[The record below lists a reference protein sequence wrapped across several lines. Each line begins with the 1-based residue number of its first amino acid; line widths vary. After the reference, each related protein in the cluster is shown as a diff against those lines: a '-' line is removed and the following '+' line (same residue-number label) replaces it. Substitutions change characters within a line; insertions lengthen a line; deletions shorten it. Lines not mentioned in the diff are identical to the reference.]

1 MKDCIRRRLLNWF
14 SISLFVLKLHFL
26 PEQRLCKG
34 GGYSIGSRYP
44 TLLKIATSHLN
55 YSLTRYIICSF
66 SKSTIVFCHVQF
78 DSMRLSPIIATGVL
92 QSTYSF
98 YRPPVLYKSRRTIR
112 SPPANLH
119 LPILLSMLK
128 TKKLFTNFVLCLPK
142 LEEKARKTEKVYIL
156 FIN

>member
-1 MKDCIRRRLLNWF
+1 MK
-14 SISLFVLKLHFL
+14 S
-26 PEQRLCKG
+26 
-34 GGYSIGSRYP
+34 
-44 TLLKIATSHLN
+44 
-55 YSLTRYIICSF
+55 TRQAIICSF

-142 LEEKARKTEKVYIL
+142 LEEKARKTEKVYML
-156 FIN
+156 FINRIAFSRPHDPRMLWTISWIIIPKIAYKATLSNN